1 MEYRESPFIV
11 VNWLRKKK
19 TETEEAQQMAKLL
32 YTLFFGFFA
41 GVLAMILKQENLLYN
56 TGFLDGYTLGPI
68 KYLEPET
75 KKLLITVFMQRIGVA
90 VLLVILSTTYLG
102 NMAAYLYELWSG
114 LAAGILAAGS
124 VIRYGMKGLLLIA
137 GSLLP
142 QQLILVP
149 AFLLLS
155 VKCCELCGMM
165 YFHGTSGGFSG
176 RDRGRFLLKKGTGMA
191 GCIILIAVGCF
202 VEAYIN
208 PVILKFILRLF

>member
-1 MEYRESPFIV
+1 MG
-11 VNWLRKKK
+11 VNWLRQRKM
-19 TETEEAQQMAKLL
+19 ETEEAQQMAKLL

-56 TGFLDGYTLGPI
+56 TGFLDSYTLGPI
-68 KYLEPET
+68 KYLDPDT
-75 KKLLITVFMQRIGVA
+75 KKLLITVFMQRIGMA

-102 NMAAYLYELWSG
+102 CIAAYLYQLWSG

-124 VIRYGMKGLLLIA
+124 VIRYGMKGVLLIA

-155 VKCCELCGMM
+155 VKCCELCRIM
-165 YFHGTSGGFSG
+165 YFRGISGGLSG
-176 RDRGRFLLKKGTGMA
+176 RDRGRFFLKKGTYMA
-191 GCIILIAVGCF
+191 GCMIVIAAGCF

-208 PVILKFILRLF
+208 PRILKFILQLF

>member
-1 MEYRESPFIV
+1 MG
-11 VNWLRKKK
+11 VNWLRQKKM
-19 TETEEAQQMAKLL
+19 ETEEAQQMAKLL

-56 TGFLDGYTLGPI
+56 TGFLDSYTLGPI
-68 KYLEPET
+68 KYLDPDT
-75 KKLLITVFMQRIGVA
+75 KKLLITVFMQRIGMA

-102 NMAAYLYELWSG
+102 CIAAYLYQLWSG

-124 VIRYGMKGLLLIA
+124 VIRYGMKGVLLIA

-155 VKCCELCGMM
+155 VKCCELCRIM
-165 YFHGTSGGFSG
+165 YFRGISGGLSG
-176 RDRGRFLLKKGTGMA
+176 RDRGRFFLKKGTYMA
-191 GCIILIAVGCF
+191 GCMIVIAVGCF

-208 PVILKFILRLF
+208 PRILKFILQLF